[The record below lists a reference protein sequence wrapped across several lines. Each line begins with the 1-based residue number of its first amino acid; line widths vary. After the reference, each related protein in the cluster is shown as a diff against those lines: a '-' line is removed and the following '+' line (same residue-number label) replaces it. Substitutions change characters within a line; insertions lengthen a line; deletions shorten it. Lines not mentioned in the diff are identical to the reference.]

1 MVGIDCSRFKV
12 RGWYLLTKKM
22 NNMRVVSCFIW
33 GKMRTAA
40 WEAASHIALRDCSKA
55 AVGKIQYI
63 RFW

>member
-33 GKMRTAA
+33 GKMRTATQ
-40 WEAASHIALRDCSKA
+40 ETVPQRTRRDCSKQV
-55 AVGKIQYI
+55 VGKVNI
-63 RFW
+63 

>member
-33 GKMRTAA
+33 GKMRT
-40 WEAASHIALRDCSKA
+40 EARETTPQIGLRTSSKQ
-55 AVGKIQYI
+55 AVEEDQYM
-63 RFW
+63 